1 MHGVNYQPKDY
12 KTIFE
17 DYLRKASANRLIYGN
32 EDYIQEI
39 LHSEGI
45 ENMLIMELAIHSE
58 ILTETYQDMTQVYNS
73 FNIMTA
79 QGEELDRLLKPFIE
93 RRYSTYATVEIC
105 LEKDPNNTQQ
115 EITIPQGTRIT
126 SQKYPEIIFNTLDDT
141 TIPLETEKTLVEAIC
156 TNTGPEGN
164 IPTDELNTLTPP
176 IPGITRVYN
185 PTQATGGRN
194 TEDDNSYRL
203 RGQSWTSIN
212 SQGTFMAF
220 RNAIEDVASV
230 EDYYI
235 QRRWDGPGT
244 TRIIINPPQYEV
256 LEEVT
261 YAIGV
266 VSAVDEEYTIIGAE
280 NKPIN
285 INLNITLS
293 TEDESPTGTLEK
305 DKTTREVEESLKNYI
320 EGSYNPLKGKV
331 GGLRLGEDFI
341 PSRAAAHLINTLPKV
356 KDVHIIY
363 PTSLIKIDYY
373 QKAIGGELKI
383 EIQ

>member
-1 MHGVNYQPKDY
+1 MYSVNYQPKDY

-17 DYLRKASANRLIYGN
+17 DYIRKAAANKLIYGN
-32 EDYIQEI
+32 EEYIQDI
-39 LHSEGI
+39 LHGEGI

-58 ILTETYQDMTQVYNS
+58 ILTETYQDLTRVHDS

-79 QGEELDRLLKPFIE
+79 QGEELDQLLKPFIE

-105 LEKDPNNTQQ
+105 LEKDPNNNT
-115 EITIPQGTRIT
+115 EITIPQGTSIT
-126 SQKYPEIIFNTLDDT
+126 SSQYPEITFKTLEDT
-141 TIPLETEKTLVEAIC
+141 KIPLETGKILVDTIC
-156 TNTGPEGN
+156 TTMGPEGN
-164 IPTDELNTLTPP
+164 IPTGELDTLTQP
-176 IPGITRVYN
+176 IPGISRVHN
-185 PTQATGGRN
+185 PTPAIGGRN

-220 RNAIEDVASV
+220 QNAIKGVAGV

-244 TRIIINPPQYEV
+244 TRIIINPPQRKLLQDV
-256 LEEVT
+256 NH
-261 YAIGV
+261 AIETV
-266 VSAVDEEYTIIGAE
+266 CAVDEEYTIVGAE

-285 INLNITLS
+285 INLNINITKKDETL
-293 TEDESPTGTLEK
+293 PGTLQKENTKQKVEK
-305 DKTTREVEESLKNYI
+305 SLKNYI
-320 EGSYNPLKGKV
+320 EGDYNPLKGKI

-341 PSRAAAHLINTLPKV
+341 PSRAAAHLINTLPDV
-356 KDVHIIY
+356 KDVHIIH
-363 PTSLIKIDYY
+363 PTSIIKIDYY
-373 QKAIGGELKI
+373 QKAVCGEIKI